1 MQANQRHSKQET
13 QDATCDIAIVGG
25 GMVGAALACALGGSR
40 LRVVLV
46 DAGPEPEPP
55 AGGEYDLRVSAVT
68 RASERIFRALGA
80 WEGMVSR
87 RVAPYREMHVWDAV
101 GGSGGIHFDCA
112 ELGEDNLGHII
123 ENRVIRA
130 ALLERLREHGNV
142 ERRFGTPLTGL
153 RRLDGEAVLRTGGG
167 EIRARLVVGADGARS
182 WVRDQAGVAV
192 EGWDYGHTAIVATVQ
207 TVEPHGETARQ
218 RFLPEGPL
226 AFLPLGEPHTS
237 SIVWSTGHA
246 HAEALLA
253 LDEGEFRA
261 ELEHAFGY
269 APGAVTRAG
278 PRAGFPLRMRHAEH
292 YVVER
297 VALVGDAAHTIHPL
311 AGQGVNLGLLDAA
324 ALAEVLLA
332 GTAAGRDPG
341 GLATLR
347 RYERWR
353 RGDNLLMIAAME
365 GFKRLFAGS
374 LPPLAWARNLGLE
387 ITDRLPPL
395 KALFMRHALGL
406 GGDLPRLARGLPP
419 GEAA

>member
-1 MQANQRHSKQET
+1 
-13 QDATCDIAIVGG
+13 
-25 GMVGAALACALGGSR
+25 
-40 LRVVLV
+40 
-46 DAGPEPEPP
+46 
-55 AGGEYDLRVSAVT
+55 
-68 RASERIFRALGA
+68 
-80 WEGMVSR
+80 
-87 RVAPYREMHVWDAV
+87 
-101 GGSGGIHFDCA
+101 
-112 ELGEDNLGHII
+112 
-123 ENRVIRA
+123 
-130 ALLERLREHGNV
+130 
-142 ERRFGTPLTGL
+142 
-153 RRLDGEAVLRTGGG
+153 
-167 EIRARLVVGADGARS
+167 
-182 WVRDQAGVAV
+182 
-192 EGWDYGHTAIVATVQ
+192 VATVR
-207 TVEPHGETARQ
+207 TAEPHGETARQ

-226 AFLPLGEPHTS
+226 AFLPLGESHTC

-253 LDEGEFRA
+253 LDDSEFRA
-261 ELEHAFGY
+261 ELESAFGS
-269 APGAVTRAG
+269 ALGAVSEVG
-278 PRAGFPLRMRHAEH
+278 PREGFPLRMRHAEH

-297 VALVGDAAHTIHPL
+297 VALAGDAAHTIHPL

-332 GTAAGRDPG
+332 AAAAGRDPG

-395 KALFMRHALGL
+395 KSLFMRRALGL

-419 GEAA
+419 DEAA